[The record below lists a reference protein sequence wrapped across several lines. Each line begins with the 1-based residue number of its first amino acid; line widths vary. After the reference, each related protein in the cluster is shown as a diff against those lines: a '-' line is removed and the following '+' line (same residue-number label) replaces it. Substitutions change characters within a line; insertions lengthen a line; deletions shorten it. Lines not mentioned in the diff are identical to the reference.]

1 MRIVFRPSDD
11 LEKDKT
17 FLNAEIGIAQNI
29 TDLKLRKRVMKGLEQ
44 MKWVLGKSAAEYVY
58 QYDVVR
64 EVLKPTHSKGF
75 YHLEL

>member
-17 FLNAEIGIAQNI
+17 FLNAEIDIAHNI
-29 TDLKLRKRVMKGLEQ
+29 TDLKLRKRIIKGLEQ
-44 MKWVLGKSAAEYVY
+44 MKLVLGKSAAEYIY

-64 EVLKPTHSKGF
+64 EVLKPTHPKGF
-75 YHLEL
+75 YHFES